1 MNIHILGAH
10 NCESEGSRFVCLLVD
25 DILAIDAGTLTSKL
39 SFEAQQNLKAILLTH
54 HHYDHIRD
62 VPAIAINH
70 LYHHSTIEIFST
82 KSVRDYLT
90 THIMNDRLYP
100 NFLELPEKAPILKF
114 TVIEPFKQKQIEDY
128 KVLAVPVN
136 HDSVTVGYQITSTDG
151 KSVFYTADTGPG
163 LDACWEHISPQLL
176 IIDVT
181 MPNSHQEFA
190 IQSQHLTPALLS
202 YELIKF
208 REDKDYL
215 PQVVVVH
222 MNPAEENKIYTEI
235 TAVAK
240 ELNTPITL
248 AYEGMQL
255 HL

>member
-1 MNIHILGAH
+1 M
-10 NCESEGSRFVCLLVD
+10 CLLVD

-39 SFEAQQNLKAILLTH
+39 SFEAQKNLKVILLTH

-70 LYHHSTIEIFST
+70 LYHHSTIEVFST
-82 KSVRDYLT
+82 KSVRDSLT
-90 THIMNDRLYP
+90 THILNDRLYP
-100 NFLELPEKAPILKF
+100 NFLELPETAPIVKF

-128 KVLAVPVN
+128 KVLAIPVN
-136 HDSVTVGYQITSTDG
+136 HDSVTVGYQVTSTDG
-151 KSVFYTADTGPG
+151 KSVFYTGDTGPG

-181 MPNSHQEFA
+181 MPNSRQEFA
-190 IQSQHLTPALLS
+190 IQSRHLTPALLRH
-202 YELIKF
+202 ELIKF

-215 PQVVVVH
+215 PQVIAIH
-222 MNPAEENKIYTEI
+222 MNPVEEKEIAAEIST
-235 TAVAK
+235 VSK

-248 AYEGMQL
+248 AYEGMKM